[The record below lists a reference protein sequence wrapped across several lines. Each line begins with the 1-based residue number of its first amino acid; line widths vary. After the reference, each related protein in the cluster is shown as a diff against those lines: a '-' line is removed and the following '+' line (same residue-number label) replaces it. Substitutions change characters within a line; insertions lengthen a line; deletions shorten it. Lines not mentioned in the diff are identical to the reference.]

1 MISAKSGSFLTV
13 MLIKWFHGGMR
24 MKRNFTQLIA
34 AFLMGVVMPALAM
47 QLGQAVVSAGPQQAT
62 QNQTAPPGTTADQQ
76 IQQASTVIP
85 VLLGNNT
92 LRMMELDEYLL
103 GVVLAEMPVDFE
115 AEALKAQAIAART
128 CALQCTREATK
139 HPGGAVCADPKCCQA
154 YIDPAQYLR
163 DGGFREKVDKVQRAI
178 LDTAGQILTYQ
189 GELIQATYFSCS
201 GGRTEDAVAV
211 WGADVPYLKSVES
224 PGEEHADIYANTV
237 QFSSNEFAALLGRNL
252 RGNCADWLGAVTYTR
267 GGGVATMVI
276 AGKTYTGTE
285 LREKLDLYSTA
296 FSMVAEGNTI
306 SVTTSGKGHRVGMS
320 QYGADAMAKK
330 GCTHEEILAH
340 YYPGTRIDKVDALR

>member
-1 MISAKSGSFLTV
+1 M
-13 MLIKWFHGGMR
+13 
-24 MKRNFTQLIA
+24 QLIA
-34 AFLMGVVMPALAM
+34 AFLMGVLMPAFAM
-47 QLGQAVVSAGPQQAT
+47 QIGQAVVFADRE
-62 QNQTAPPGTTADQQ
+62 PPGQSQTVPPDTTQSQQLQQ
-76 IQQASTVIP
+76 IPAVIP
-85 VLLGNNT
+85 VLLRGNT
-92 LRMMELDEYLL
+92 LRMMELDVYLL

-115 AEALKAQAIAART
+115 AEALKAQAVAART
-128 CALQCTREATK
+128 CALQCTIEGGK
-139 HPGGAVCADPKCCQA
+139 HPGNAVCGDSRCCQA
-154 YIDPAQYLR
+154 YIEPAQYLS
-163 DGGFREKVDKVQRAI
+163 DGGSQESVDKVQRAV

-211 WGADVPYLKSVES
+211 WGADVPYLVSVDS

-237 QFSSNEFAALLGRNL
+237 RFYAADFAALLGKEL
-252 RGNCADWLGAVTYTR
+252 KGSCADWLGEVTYTR

-285 LREKLDLYSTA
+285 LREKLSLYSTA
-296 FSMVAEGNTI
+296 FSMAVEGNVI

-320 QYGADAMAKK
+320 QYGADAMAKRD
-330 GCTHEEILAH
+330 CTYEEILAH